1 MQLLN
6 IGFGNLLNAAR
17 VLAILSPES
26 QPVKRMAQE
35 AKAGGALIDAS
46 HGRKTQAV
54 LLLDSGHVV
63 LSYLHPETLAGHLG
77 GREQEAGSRDPTE
90 V

>member
-6 IGFGNLLNAAR
+6 IGFGNLLNAPR
-17 VLAILSPES
+17 VLAILSPDS

-35 AKAGGALIDAS
+35 AKANGSLVDAS

-63 LSYLHPETLAGHLG
+63 LSYLQPETLAGHLSNG
-77 GREQEAGSRDPTE
+77 Q
-90 V
+90 

>member
-6 IGFGNLLNAAR
+6 IGFGNLLNASR
-17 VLAILSPES
+17 VLAILSTES
-26 QPVKRMAQE
+26 QPVRRMSQE
-35 AKAGGALIDAS
+35 AKAAGRLIDAS

-63 LSYLHPETLAGHLG
+63 LSYLQPETLASHLSK
-77 GREQEAGSRDPTE
+77 EDIHAGE
-90 V
+90 